1 AITQIEAMAHGLPV
15 LTTPNCGAVVDHG
28 RDGLIVSAGDA
39 QALAAAIA
47 AFDDDRGRVAAMSE
61 AALAKSRQFSLAAYA
76 ARLDAATATDARP
89 EAGQRSRGSTPSVG
103 DG

>member
-1 AITQIEAMAHGLPV
+1 MPRAAWWSTPSGAPTHGSAITQIEAMAHGLPV
-15 LTTPNCGAVVDHG
+15 LTTANCGAVVDHG
-28 RDGLIVSAGDA
+28 RDGLIVPAGDA

-76 ARLDAATATDARP
+76 ARLDAA
-89 EAGQRSRGSTPSVG
+89 
-103 DG
+103 